1 MSHVAVLGAGIIGI
15 TTAYY
20 LNKAGHRVTVVER
33 NAQAGLETSYA
44 NGGQLSYS
52 YVAPL
57 AGPGV
62 VPKIPPWLL
71 RADSP
76 LRFYPKFDLD
86 QWRWCIAF
94 LRACNRPQAEISTV
108 HLLRLAYFSRQLIHE
123 LVATETLDFDYRR
136 NGKLVIFS
144 DAASFDGA
152 KRTLDFQRAFGSEQH
167 ALDGEQCLALEPALQ
182 AIRQRVV
189 GGIHTPSED
198 AGDCH
203 DFCVGMESLLRKRGV
218 TFLTST
224 RVGDMVLDASRKR
237 LVAVR
242 TSQGEIEA
250 DAFVMAMGAAN
261 AGHAQTL
268 GFHLPIYPLKGYSLT
283 LDTRGATA
291 PGAAPRISVTDSAY
305 KVVYALLGDELRI
318 AGMADIAGYNTTLDP
333 VRVRLLISQARSV
346 FPDAGDYNADLK
358 PWCGL
363 RPATPKGTPIVGAS
377 PIENLFLNAGHGA
390 LGWTLS
396 CGCAKVVSDL
406 VSGLPAPIAL
416 EGLTL
421 PSRKSVL

>member
-1 MSHVAVLGAGIIGI
+1 MSHVVVLGAGIIGI

-20 LNKAGHRVTVVER
+20 LNKAGHQVTVIER
-33 NAQAGLETSYA
+33 NAHAGLETSYA

-62 VPKIPPWLL
+62 MPKIPPWLL

-86 QWRWCIAF
+86 QWRWLLAF

-108 HLLRLAYFSRQLIHE
+108 HLLRLAYYSQQLIHDI
-123 LVATETLDFDYRR
+123 VAHEPVTFDYRR

-144 DAASFDGA
+144 DVASFDGA
-152 KRTLDFQRAFGSEQH
+152 RRTLDFQRAFGSEQN
-167 ALDGEQCLALEPALQ
+167 ALDGKECMELEPALEH
-182 AIRQRVV
+182 IRERVV

-203 DFCVGMESLLRKRGV
+203 AFCVTMENLLKCRGV
-218 TFLTST
+218 TF
-224 RVGDMVLDASRKR
+224 
-237 LVAVR
+237 R
-242 TSQGEIEA
+242 TSETVQRFAVDLHDGHHPIRAVHTDKGELAA

-261 AGHAQTL
+261 AWHAKIL
-268 GFHLPIYPLKGYSLT
+268 GFYLPIYPLKGYSLT
-283 LDTRGATA
+283 LDTGTA
-291 PGAAPRISVTDSAY
+291 KSAASAPHISVTDSAY
-305 KVVYALLGDELRI
+305 KVVYALLGNELRI

-333 VRVRLLISQARSV
+333 VRVGLLVKQAMSV
-346 FPDAGDYNADLK
+346 FPDAGDYSADLR

-363 RPATPKGTPIVGAS
+363 RPATPRGTPILGTS
-377 PIENLFLNAGHGA
+377 PIANLYLNAGHGA
-390 LGWTLS
+390 LGWTLA
-396 CGCAKVVSDL
+396 CGCAKVVSDM
-406 VSGLPAPIAL
+406 VSGNHPEIAL
-416 EGLTL
+416 EGLAL
-421 PSRKSVL
+421 AH

>member
-20 LNKAGHRVTVVER
+20 LHKAGHRVTVIER

-76 LRFYPKFDLD
+76 LRFYPRFDFD
-86 QWRWCIAF
+86 QWRWCLKF
-94 LRACNRPQAEISTV
+94 VRACNRPQAEISTV
-108 HLLRLAYFSRQLIHE
+108 HLLRLAYYSRDLIHE
-123 LVATETLDFDYRR
+123 IVVNEAVKFDYRR

-144 DAASFDGA
+144 DAVSFDSA
-152 KRTLDFQRAFGSEQH
+152 KRTLDFQRAFGSEQS
-167 ALDGEQCLALEPALQ
+167 ALDGKGCLDLEPALQ
-182 AIRQRVV
+182 SIAARVA
-189 GGIHTPSED
+189 GGIHTPTED

-203 DFCVGMESLLRKRGV
+203 DFCVAMEALLRSRGV
-218 TFLTST
+218 TFHTST
-224 RVGDMVLDASRKR
+224 GVNAFIRDSTQKNIKAVCTSAGD
-237 LVAVR
+237 
-242 TSQGEIEA
+242 IEA

-261 AGHAQTL
+261 AWHARQL
-268 GFHLPIYPLKGYSLT
+268 GFYLPIYPLKGYSLT
-283 LDTRGATA
+283 LDTRAAKA
-291 PGAAPRISVTDSAY
+291 PASAPRISVTDSAF

-318 AGMADIAGYNTTLDP
+318 AGMADIAGYDIALDTA
-333 VRVRLLISQARSV
+333 RVALLTRHAKAV

-363 RPATPKGTPIVGAS
+363 RPATPKGTPILGVS
-377 PIENLFLNAGHGA
+377 PIANLFLNAGHGA
-390 LGWTLS
+390 LGWTLA
-396 CGCAKVVSDL
+396 CGCAKLLSDL
-406 VSGLPAPIAL
+406 VSGQPTGIAL

-421 PSRKSVL
+421 EA

>member
-1 MSHVAVLGAGIIGI
+1 MSHVAVLGAGIVGI
-15 TTAYY
+15 TTAYF
-20 LNKAGHRVTVVER
+20 LDKAGHKVTVIER

-86 QWRWCIAF
+86 QWRWCINF
-94 LRACNRPQAEISTV
+94 VRACNRPQAEISTV
-108 HLLRLAYFSRQLIHE
+108 HLLRLAYYSRDLIHDI
-123 LVATETLDFDYRR
+123 VASEPITFDYRR

-144 DAASFDGA
+144 DTASFDGA
-152 KRTLDFQRAFGSEQH
+152 KRTLDFQRAFGSEQN
-167 ALDGEQCLALEPALQ
+167 ALDGDECLALEPALQ
-182 AIRQRVV
+182 HIKKRVV

-203 DFCVGMESLLRKRGV
+203 DFCVAMESLLRKRGV
-218 TFLTST
+218 KFLTST
-224 RVGDMVLDASRKR
+224 SVDKFDCNATGTRINAVGTSVGD
-237 LVAVR
+237 
-242 TSQGEIEA
+242 IEA

-261 AGHAQTL
+261 AWHAKRL
-268 GFHLPIYPLKGYSLT
+268 GFYLPIYPLKGYSLT
-283 LDTRGATA
+283 LDTREATNFA
-291 PGAAPRISVTDSAY
+291 SAPRISVTDSAY

-318 AGMADIAGYNTTLDP
+318 AGMADIAGYDTALDL
-333 VRVRLLISQARSV
+333 VRVRLLINQAKAV
-346 FPDAGDYNADLK
+346 FPNAGDYSADLK

-363 RPATPKGTPIVGAS
+363 RPATPKGTPILGAS
-377 PIENLFLNAGHGA
+377 PITNLFLNVGHGA
-390 LGWTLS
+390 LGWTLAS
-396 CGCAKVVSDL
+396 GCAKVVSDL
-406 VSGLPAPIAL
+406 ISGEKSAIAL

-421 PSRKSVL
+421 ES

>member
-1 MSHVAVLGAGIIGI
+1 MSHVVVLGAGIIGI

-20 LNKAGHRVTVVER
+20 LHKAGHRVTVIER
-33 NAQAGLETSYA
+33 NAEAGLETSYA

-86 QWRWCIAF
+86 QWRWCF
-94 LRACNRPQAEISTV
+94 NFVRACNRPQAEISTV
-108 HLLRLAYFSRQLIHE
+108 HLLRLAYYSRDLIHDI
-123 LVATETLDFDYRR
+123 VASEPVTFDYRR

-144 DAASFDGA
+144 DEASFDGA
-152 KRTLDFQRAFGSEQH
+152 KRTLDFQRAFGSEQI
-167 ALDGEQCLALEPALQ
+167 ALDGHGCLALEPALQ
-182 AIRQRVV
+182 HIASRVA

-203 DFCVGMESLLRKRGV
+203 DFCVAMEALLRQRGV
-218 TFLTST
+218 LFHTST
-224 RVGDMVLDASRKR
+224 NIEALVRDATHNRIHAARTPAGD
-237 LVAVR
+237 
-242 TSQGEIEA
+242 IEA

-261 AGHAQTL
+261 AWHARKL
-268 GFHLPIYPLKGYSLT
+268 KFYLPIYPLKGYSLT
-283 LDTRGATA
+283 LDTSNAKTPA
-291 PGAAPRISVTDSAY
+291 SAPRISVTDSAY
-305 KVVYALLGDELRI
+305 KVVYALLGSELRI
-318 AGMADIAGYNTTLDP
+318 AGLADIAGYDKTLDRA
-333 VRVRLLISQARSV
+333 RVRLLTRHAKAV
-346 FPDAGDYNADLK
+346 FPDAGDYGADLQ

-363 RPATPKGTPIVGAS
+363 RPATPKGTPIVGMS
-377 PIENLFLNAGHGA
+377 PIANLFLNAGHGA

-396 CGCAKVVSDL
+396 FGCAKTVSDL
-406 VSGLPAPIAL
+406 ISGQPTGIAL

-421 PSRKSVL
+421 EA

>member
-1 MSHVAVLGAGIIGI
+1 MSSVVVLGAGIIGI

-20 LNKAGHRVTVVER
+20 LEKAGHRVTVIER
-33 NAQAGLETSYA
+33 NAEAGLETSYA

-76 LRFYPKFDLD
+76 LRFYPKFDID
-86 QWRWCIAF
+86 QWRWCINF
-94 LRACNRPQAEISTV
+94 VQACNRPQAEISTV
-108 HLLRLAYFSRQLIHE
+108 HLLRLAYYSRDLIHDI
-123 LVATETLDFDYRR
+123 VAKEPISFDYRR

-144 DAASFDGA
+144 DAASYDGA
-152 KRTLDFQRAFGSEQH
+152 RRTLDFQRAFGSEQE
-167 ALDGEQCLALEPALQ
+167 ALDGKACLALEPALQ
-182 AIRQRVV
+182 HIRNRVV

-203 DFCVGMESLLRKRGV
+203 DFCVAMEALLRQRGV

-224 RVGDMVLDASRKR
+224 SVEGFKR
-237 LVAVR
+237 DPAQKRIHAVR
-242 TSQGEIEA
+242 TSAGDVEA

-261 AGHAQTL
+261 AAQAKKL
-268 GFHLPIYPLKGYSLT
+268 GFYLPIYPLKGYSLT
-283 LDTRGATA
+283 LDTSAATGHVSA
-291 PGAAPRISVTDSAY
+291 PHISVTDSAY
-305 KVVYALLGDELRI
+305 KVVYALLGRELRI
-318 AGMADIAGYNTTLDP
+318 AGMADIAGYNTMLEKA
-333 VRVRLLISQARSV
+333 RVSLLINQAKAV
-346 FPDAGDYNADLK
+346 FPDAGDYSADLK

-363 RPATPKGTPIVGAS
+363 RPATPKGTPVLGAS
-377 PIENLFLNAGHGA
+377 PITNLFLNAGHGA

-396 CGCAKVVSDL
+396 CGCARVVSDL
-406 VSGLPAPIAL
+406 VSRQSPAIAL

-421 PSRKSVL
+421 DN

>member
-1 MSHVAVLGAGIIGI
+1 MSHVVVLGAGIIGI
-15 TTAYY
+15 TTAYF
-20 LNKAGHRVTVVER
+20 LNKAGHRVTVIER
-33 NAQAGLETSYA
+33 NSHAGLETSYA

-86 QWRWCIAF
+86 QWRWCINF
-94 LRACNRPQAEISTV
+94 VRACNRPQAEISTV
-108 HLLRLAYFSRQLIHE
+108 HLLRLAYYSRDLIHDI
-123 LVATETLDFDYRR
+123 VATEPITFDYRR

-144 DAASFDGA
+144 DTASFDGA
-152 KRTLDFQRAFGSEQH
+152 KRTLDFQRAFGSEQN
-167 ALDGEQCLALEPALQ
+167 ALDGTQCLALEPALQ
-182 AIRQRVV
+182 HIKERVV

-203 DFCVGMESLLRKRGV
+203 EFCVAMESLLRTRGV
-218 TFLTST
+218 AFMTDTS
-224 RVGDMVLDASRKR
+224 VKR
-237 LVAVR
+237 LVVDETGRNIAAVD
-242 TSQGEIEA
+242 TSGGLIEA

-261 AGHAQTL
+261 AWHAIQL
-268 GFHLPIYPLKGYSLT
+268 GFYLPIYPLKGYSLT
-283 LDTRGATA
+283 LDTSGATNFA
-291 PGAAPRISVTDSAY
+291 SAPRISVTDSAY

-318 AGMADIAGYNTTLDP
+318 AGMADIAGYDTTLDA
-333 VRVRLLISQARSV
+333 VRVKLLIDQAKSV
-346 FPDAGDYNADLK
+346 FPAAGDYGADLQ

-363 RPATPKGTPIVGAS
+363 RPATPKGTPILGAS
-377 PIENLFLNAGHGA
+377 PIANLFLNAGHGA

-396 CGCAKVVSDL
+396 CGCAKAVSDL
-406 VSGLPAPIAL
+406 IAGVKTDIAL

-421 PSRKSVL
+421 EP

>member
-1 MSHVAVLGAGIIGI
+1 MSRVAALGAGIVGI
-15 TTAYY
+15 TTAYF
-20 LNKAGHRVTVVER
+20 LNKAGHQVTVIER
-33 NAQAGLETSYA
+33 NAHAGLETSYA

-76 LRFYPKFDLD
+76 LRFYPKFDVD
-86 QWRWCIAF
+86 QWRWCINF
-94 LRACNRPQAEISTV
+94 VRACNRPQAEISTV
-108 HLLRLAYFSRQLIHE
+108 HLLRLAYYSRDLIHDI
-123 LVATETLDFDYRR
+123 VANEPITFDYRR

-144 DAASFDGA
+144 DAASLDGA
-152 KRTLDFQRAFGSEQH
+152 KRTLDFQRAFGSEQN
-167 ALDGEQCLALEPALQ
+167 ALDSKECLALEPALQ
-182 AIRQRVV
+182 YIKSRVV

-203 DFCVGMESLLRKRGV
+203 DFCVAMEGLLRKRGV
-218 TFLTST
+218 NFLTST
-224 RVGDMVLDASRKR
+224 SVDRFTCNAAGTR
-237 LVAVR
+237 
-242 TSQGEIEA
+242 IEA
-250 DAFVMAMGAAN
+250 VSTSAGDIDADTFVMAMGAAN
-261 AGHAQTL
+261 AWHAKRL
-268 GFHLPIYPLKGYSLT
+268 GFYLPIYPLKGYSLT
-283 LDTRGATA
+283 LDTSNAKDFA
-291 PGAAPRISVTDSAY
+291 SAPRISVTDSAY
-305 KVVYALLGDELRI
+305 KVVYALLGNELRI
-318 AGMADIAGYNTTLDP
+318 AGMADIAGYDTTLDT
-333 VRVRLLISQARSV
+333 VRVKLLINHAKAV
-346 FPDAGDYNADLK
+346 FPNAGDYAADLK

-377 PIENLFLNAGHGA
+377 PITNLFLNAGHGA

-406 VSGLPAPIAL
+406 ISGEKTGIAL

-421 PSRKSVL
+421 ES

>member
-1 MSHVAVLGAGIIGI
+1 MSHVAVLGAGIVGI
-15 TTAYY
+15 TTAYF
-20 LNKAGHRVTVVER
+20 LDKAGHKVTVIER
-33 NAQAGLETSYA
+33 NAHAGLETSYA

-86 QWRWCIAF
+86 QWRWCINF
-94 LRACNRPQAEISTV
+94 VRACNRPQAEISTV
-108 HLLRLAYFSRQLIHE
+108 HLLRLAYYSRDLIHDI
-123 LVATETLDFDYRR
+123 VASEPITFDYRR

-144 DAASFDGA
+144 DTASFDGA
-152 KRTLDFQRAFGSEQH
+152 KRTLDFQRAFGSEQN
-167 ALDGEQCLALEPALQ
+167 ALDGDECLALEPALQ
-182 AIRQRVV
+182 HIKKRVV

-203 DFCVGMESLLRKRGV
+203 DFCVAMESLLRKRGV
-218 TFLTST
+218 KFLTST
-224 RVGDMVLDASRKR
+224 SVDKFDCNATGTRINAVGTSVGD
-237 LVAVR
+237 
-242 TSQGEIEA
+242 IEA

-261 AGHAQTL
+261 AWHAKRL
-268 GFHLPIYPLKGYSLT
+268 GFYLPIYPLKGYSLT
-283 LDTRGATA
+283 LDTREATNFA
-291 PGAAPRISVTDSAY
+291 SAPRISVTDSAY

-318 AGMADIAGYNTTLDP
+318 AGMADIAGYDTALDL
-333 VRVRLLISQARSV
+333 VRVRLLINQAKAV
-346 FPDAGDYNADLK
+346 FPNAGDYSADLK

-363 RPATPKGTPIVGAS
+363 RPATPKGTPILGAS
-377 PIENLFLNAGHGA
+377 PITNLFLNVGHGA
-390 LGWTLS
+390 LGWTLAS
-396 CGCAKVVSDL
+396 GCAKVVSDL
-406 VSGLPAPIAL
+406 ISGEKSAIAL

-421 PSRKSVL
+421 ES

>member
-20 LNKAGHRVTVVER
+20 LHKAGHRVTVIER

-86 QWRWCIAF
+86 QWRWCLKF
-94 LRACNRPQAEISTV
+94 VRACNRPQAEISTV
-108 HLLRLAYFSRQLIHE
+108 HLLRLAYYSRDLIHE
-123 LVATETLDFDYRR
+123 IVANEAVKFDYRR

-144 DAASFDGA
+144 DAASFDSA
-152 KRTLDFQRAFGSEQH
+152 KRTLDFQRAFGSEQI
-167 ALDGEQCLALEPALQ
+167 ALDGKGCLELEPALQ
-182 AIRQRVV
+182 HIAARVV
-189 GGIHTPSED
+189 GGIHTPTED

-203 DFCVGMESLLRKRGV
+203 DFCVAMEALLRTRGV
-218 TFLTST
+218 AFHTS
-224 RVGDMVLDASRKR
+224 VSVDAFSRDTQEKNIK
-237 LVAVR
+237 AVR
-242 TSQGEIEA
+242 TSAGDIEA

-261 AGHAQTL
+261 AWHAKKL
-268 GFHLPIYPLKGYSLT
+268 SFYLPIYPLKGYSLT
-283 LDTRGATA
+283 LDTRGAKA
-291 PGAAPRISVTDSAY
+291 PASAPHISVTDSAF

-318 AGMADIAGYNTTLDP
+318 AGMADIAGYDTALDGA
-333 VRVRLLISQARSV
+333 RVGLLMRHARAV

-363 RPATPKGTPIVGAS
+363 RPATPKGTPILGLS
-377 PIENLFLNAGHGA
+377 PIANLFLNAGHGA
-390 LGWTLS
+390 LGWTLA

-406 VSGLPAPIAL
+406 ISGKKTGIAL

-421 PSRKSVL
+421 EA

>member
-1 MSHVAVLGAGIIGI
+1 MSHVVVLGAGVIGI

-20 LNKAGHRVTVVER
+20 LQRAGHRVTVVER
-33 NAQAGLETSYA
+33 NAQAGMETSYA

-76 LRFYPKFDLD
+76 LRFYPRFDPD

-108 HLLRLAYFSRQLIHE
+108 HLLRLAYYSRQLIHE
-123 LVATETLDFDYRR
+123 IVAGEALYFDYRR

-144 DAASFDGA
+144 AEDAFDGA
-152 KRTLDFQRAFGSEQH
+152 KRTLDFQRAFGSEQQ
-167 ALDGEQCLALEPALQ
+167 ALDKAQCQELEPALQ
-182 AIRQRVV
+182 TIRNRVV

-203 DFCVGMESLLRKRGV
+203 DFCVGMERLLRARGV
-218 TFLTST
+218 TFLVST
-224 RVGDMVLDASRKR
+224 RVVQLLRDPSRNRITAAQTSSGD
-237 LVAVR
+237 
-242 TSQGEIEA
+242 IEA

-261 AGHAQTL
+261 AGHARQL
-268 GFHLPIYPLKGYSLT
+268 GFRLPIYPLKGYSLT
-283 LDTRGATA
+283 LDTRGAKF

-318 AGMADIAGYNTTLDP
+318 AGMADIAGYNTALDP
-333 VRVRLLISQARSV
+333 VRVRLLINQARSV
-346 FPDAGDYNADLK
+346 FPDAGNYDADLK

-363 RPATPKGTPIVGAS
+363 RPATPKGTPILGES
-377 PIENLFLNAGHGA
+377 PVENLFLNAGHGA

-396 CGCAKVVSDL
+396 CGCAKVVSNV
-406 VSGLPAPIAL
+406 VSGAPAPITL

-421 PSRKSVL
+421 STS

>member
-1 MSHVAVLGAGIIGI
+1 MAHVVVLGAGIVGI
-15 TTAYY
+15 TSAYY
-20 LNKAGHRVTVVER
+20 LNRAGHRVTVIER

-76 LRFYPKFDLD
+76 LRFYPQFDFD
-86 QWRWCIAF
+86 QWRWCLAF
-94 LRACNRPQAEISTV
+94 VRACNRPQAEISTV
-108 HLLRLAYFSRQLIHE
+108 HLLRLAYYSRDLIHKI
-123 LVATETLDFDYRR
+123 VADEPITFDYRR

-144 DAASFDGA
+144 DDASFDSA
-152 KRTLDFQRAFGSEQH
+152 KRTLDFQRAFGSEQN
-167 ALDGEQCLALEPALQ
+167 ALDGNQCLALEPALQ
-182 AIRQRVV
+182 HINNRVV

-203 DFCVGMESLLRKRGV
+203 DFCVAMEALLRKRGV

-224 RVGDMVLDASRKR
+224 SVKQLICNQSRKR
-237 LVAVR
+237 IEAIR
-242 TSQGEIEA
+242 TSAGDIEA
-250 DAFVMAMGAAN
+250 DAVVMAMGAAN
-261 AGHAQTL
+261 AWHAKKL
-268 GFHLPIYPLKGYSLT
+268 GFYLPIYPLKGYSLT
-283 LDTRGATA
+283 LDTSAAKTYA
-291 PGAAPRISVTDSAY
+291 SAPRISVTDSAY
-305 KVVYALLGDELRI
+305 KVVYALLGNELRI
-318 AGMADIAGYNTTLDP
+318 AGMADIAGYNTTLDK
-333 VRVRLLISQARSV
+333 VRVALLIAQAKAV
-346 FPDAGDYNADLK
+346 FPNAGDFTADLK

-363 RPATPKGTPIVGAS
+363 RPATPKGTPILGSS
-377 PIENLFLNAGHGA
+377 PIDNLFLNAGHGA

-396 CGCAKVVSDL
+396 CACAKLVSDL
-406 VSGLPAPIAL
+406 ISGQPPEIAL

-421 PSRKSVL
+421 EH